1 MVPPALNTRAVCIH
15 ATCLLSLLVPN
26 AAFVLPTNSHAFISN
41 SQRATT
47 SATTTTNL
55 QGYLDDL
62 SPDQPNKKPAS
73 NINKKPSS
81 GGLVP
86 SGRGPEGSYL
96 DAMTGGGNEEATA
109 AEKKPDFDREA
120 STPSQE
126 NKKKPA
132 SWSGRYLTDFLT
144 GEDDARTDI
153 RNLLTQRSI
162 QSFMFLL
169 EQVRDPHSAKWIQ
182 EDFLQ
187 TGNLLEYHGTG
198 AGFIED
204 FGGMWDTALMTM
216 IQTPK
221 ETMIISAKKRGRG
234 HGGWSK
240 NNPFLEERWM
250 EMPIDIDPSSLASRI
265 LSVREQIAQEW
276 VKDLDILIDANDM
289 ILDSYFSSIRSQ
301 SSGEDVTTIAF
312 ERTAVDLMNDNSR
325 FAATASSP
333 FRRSNFDLLYNL
345 CTQAAIHRLL
355 REKKALGEERSVPF
369 CFLRDYYTQTAERYF
384 DGDLPYGRAD
394 DFIDELLQ
402 TAPSLLTTEDGK
414 AGLVDPV
421 GAAEDIIR
429 MRKEV
434 ATSWKTTMQR
444 VSEDH
449 TELRVS
455 LLSNQME
462 STAPT
467 ASDDTAAFQ

>member
-1 MVPPALNTRAVCIH
+1 MTAPAASTRALCIQ
-15 ATCLLSLLVPN
+15 AACLLSLLVN
-26 AAFVLPTNSHAFISN
+26 CTSFVLQTNFRSCSRNI
-41 SQRATT
+41 QRE
-47 SATTTTNL
+47 SAL
-55 QGYLDDL
+55 RMGYLDDL
-62 SPDQPNKKPAS
+62 SPDQPNQKKQTPAS
-73 NINKKPSS
+73 KSNKKPSG

-96 DAMTGGGNEEATA
+96 DAMTGGGNSEASA
-109 AEKKPDFDREA
+109 SEKKEDFDQGA
-120 STPSQE
+120 TSATPSRE

-132 SWSGRYLTDFLT
+132 SWSGSYLTDFLT
-144 GEDDARTDI
+144 GQDDARTDI

-187 TGNLLEYHGTG
+187 TGNLLEFHGTG

-204 FGGMWDTALMTM
+204 FGGTWDAALMAM

-221 ETMIISAKKRGRG
+221 ETMIISAKRRGRG

-240 NNPFLEERWM
+240 NNPYLEERWM
-250 EMPIDIDPSSLASRI
+250 EMPIEIDPSSLASRI
-265 LSVREQIAQEW
+265 LSVREQIAAEW
-276 VKDLDILIDANDM
+276 VKDLDILVEANDM
-289 ILDSYFSSIRSQ
+289 ILDSYFARIRSP
-301 SSGEDVTTIAF
+301 SGEHDVKTVAF
-312 ERTAVDLMNDNSR
+312 ERTAVNLMNDNSR

-333 FRRSNFDLLYNL
+333 YRRSNFDLLYNL

-355 REKKALGEERSVPF
+355 REKKAAGEERGVPF
-369 CFLRDYYTQTAERYF
+369 CFLRDYYTQTAEHYF

-414 AGLVDPV
+414 NGLVDPV

-434 ATSWKTTMQR
+434 AMNWKTTMQR
-444 VSEDH
+444 ASEDH
-449 TELRVS
+449 TEIRVA
-455 LLSNQME
+455 LLSNQMQTI
-462 STAPT
+462 SPT
-467 ASDDTAAFQ
+467 AGDDLSAFQ